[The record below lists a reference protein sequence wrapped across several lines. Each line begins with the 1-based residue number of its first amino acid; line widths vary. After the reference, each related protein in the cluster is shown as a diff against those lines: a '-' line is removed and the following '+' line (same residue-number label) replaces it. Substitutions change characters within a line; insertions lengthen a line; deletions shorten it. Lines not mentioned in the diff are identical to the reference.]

1 MLYPVPLYNLNTY
14 MQTSVI
20 LTTWRIKKKTLNI
33 FQIQFLQQMKK
44 EYPIL
49 IITLRTRIILFRQ
62 KVYLKIDQKQEA
74 EKTTKFIHRALMC
87 ASWM

>member
-1 MLYPVPLYNLNTY
+1 
-14 MQTSVI
+14 
-20 LTTWRIKKKTLNI
+20 
-33 FQIQFLQQMKK
+33 MKK